1 MGFWLRSMET
11 KEGSIVV
18 SRKRAVQERRAAEKK
33 ERNRLNYQQN
43 REKIIERVKERRRA
57 IRESTT
63 KRIKHTRRTV
73 KEITQKKA
81 AKQGRDEARAK
92 DIARKAKIREQT
104 RERVRK
110 YRERK
115 KIQCPNETF
124 NTRSPGRQRSVE
136 QIK

>member
-1 MGFWLRSMET
+1 MFRAKEQPRSEELL
-11 KEGSIVV
+11 K
-18 SRKRAVQERRAAEKK
+18 RKQGIDLIINKTGK
-33 ERNRLNYQQN
+33 
-43 REKIIERVKERRRA
+43 KIIERVKERRRA

-63 KRIKHTRRTV
+63 ERIKHTRRTV

-92 DIARKAKIREQT
+92 DIARNAKIREQT

-115 KIQCPNETF
+115 KIQSPNETF
-124 NTRSPGRQRSVE
+124 NT
-136 QIK
+136 